1 MTLANWLSNRLVE
14 EKAAHVFLA
23 AYRGFALVVATFQI
37 FFVGYFQLFT
47 LHTWIL
53 LGVVGA
59 YTLFKL
65 FRPFRWY
72 KRSAFTY
79 ADFGFDLAL
88 CASLPLL
95 TGGLHSPFLL
105 YGLCPILTSALF
117 FPRKLTLSI
126 VGIPLVSLVAS
137 QLLIYNA
144 SPAMSFYPMGLSI
157 GLLGAIGVACFLIAW
172 LPYMMNINASQTI
185 RRQAILGERSR
196 LSREIHDG
204 VAQSLGI
211 VHWKVELLR
220 QRITAGKMSQA
231 LAEVTEVKALVEE
244 AQQEVKEAVDE
255 LRASRAGEQGFVPTL
270 AQYATEFTQT
280 YGIRCELHVAD
291 GQVNLPLSA
300 ELELLRIAREALANV
315 RSHAAASMVEVTF
328 ESNQDGIEMT
338 IRDNGRGFDIQAGF
352 QGYGLAVMEE
362 RARSLGGELSITT
375 SRGGGTEVKVR
386 LPVAET
392 HRPAAGSHIKQTLFG
407 IGRRKTDAND

>member
-1 MTLANWLSNRLVE
+1 MANWLGSRVIE
-14 EKAAHVFLA
+14 EKAAYVFVS

-37 FFVGYFQLFT
+37 FFLGDFRLFT
-47 LHTWIL
+47 THNWALFGI
-53 LGVVGA
+53 VGA
-59 YTLFKL
+59 YTLFKVSRSL
-65 FRPFRWY
+65 RPYGRT
-72 KRSAFTY
+72 AFTY
-79 ADFGFDLAL
+79 ADFAFDLAL

-105 YGLCPILTSALF
+105 YCLCPVLTSALF
-117 FPRKLTLSI
+117 FPRKVTFPI
-126 VGIPLVSLVAS
+126 AGIPVVSLGVS
-137 QLLIYNA
+137 QLLLYPT
-144 SPAMSFYPMGLSI
+144 SPAMGLYPLGLSV
-157 GLLGAIGVACFLIAW
+157 GLLAAVVVASFLIAW
-172 LPYMMNINASQTI
+172 LPYIININASQTI

-220 QRITAGKMSQA
+220 QTIASRKMSQA
-231 LAEVTEVKALVEE
+231 LSQVTEVKGLIEE

-255 LRASRAGEQGFVPTL
+255 LRTSAEGKQGFVPTL

-300 ELELLRIAREALANV
+300 ELELLRIAREALSNV
-315 RSHAAASMVEVTF
+315 RRHSAASMVEVTF
-328 ESNQDGIEMT
+328 ESKKDGVEMT
-338 IRDNGRGFDIQAGF
+338 IRDNGTGFDTRVGF
-352 QGYGLAVMEE
+352 QGHGLAVMEE

-375 SRGGGTEVKVR
+375 GADYGTEVKVR
-386 LPVAET
+386 LPV
-392 HRPAAGSHIKQTLFG
+392 P
-407 IGRRKTDAND
+407 